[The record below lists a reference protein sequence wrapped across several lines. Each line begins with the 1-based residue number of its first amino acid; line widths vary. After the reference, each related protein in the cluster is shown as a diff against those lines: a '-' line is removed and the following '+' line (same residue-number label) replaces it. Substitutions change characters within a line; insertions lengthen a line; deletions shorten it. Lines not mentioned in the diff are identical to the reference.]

1 MKTMCLNDLRTGDIV
16 LSTKGS
22 YGIVLKNTDRGN
34 LIKWYYNKVNNRS
47 INKFRTFLCL
57 TVDMR
62 FCVFDYRMN
71 DRIIKVWRTDDVRK
85 IGSRPIGAD
94 ENFMD
99 DVFPEFELIYDDT
112 VKEVTMDEVEEKFGC
127 KVKIKND

>member
-22 YGIVLKNTDRGN
+22 YGIVLKNTDRGD
-34 LIKWYYNKVNNRS
+34 LIEWYYSKINNRS
-47 INKFRTFLCL
+47 INKFRTFRCL
-57 TVDMR
+57 TGNMR
-62 FCVFDYRMN
+62 FCVFSYREN
-71 DRIIKVWRTDDVRK
+71 DRIIKVWRVNDVRK
-85 IGSRPIGAD
+85 IGSMPIGAD

>member
-22 YGIVLKNTDRGN
+22 YGIVLKNTDRGD
-34 LIKWYYNKVNNRS
+34 LIKWYYNKVDHRS

-57 TVDMR
+57 TGDMR
-62 FCVFDYRMN
+62 FCVFSYRKN

-85 IGSRPIGAD
+85 IGSMPIGAD

>member
-22 YGIVLKNTDRGN
+22 YGIVLKNTDRGD
-34 LIKWYYNKVNNRS
+34 LIKWYYNKVNNRC

-57 TVDMR
+57 TGDMR

-71 DRIIKVWRTDDVRK
+71 DRIIKVWRINDIRR
-85 IGSRPIGAD
+85 IGSMPIGAD

>member
-22 YGIVLKNTDRGN
+22 YGIVLKNTDRGD
-34 LIKWYYNKVNNRS
+34 LIKWYYSKINNRS

-57 TVDMR
+57 TGDMR
-62 FCVFDYRMN
+62 FCVFDYKMN

-85 IGSRPIGAD
+85 IGSMPIGAD

-112 VKEVTMDEVEEKFGC
+112 VKEVTMDEVEAKFGC
-127 KVKIKND
+127 RIKIKND

>member
-22 YGIVLKNTDRGN
+22 YGIVLKNTDRGD
-34 LIKWYYNKVNNRS
+34 LIKWYYSKVDHRS
-47 INKFRTFLCL
+47 INKFRTFRYL
-57 TVDMR
+57 TGNMR
-62 FCVFDYRMN
+62 FCVFSYKEN
-71 DRIIKVWRTDDVRK
+71 DRIIKVWRANDVRK
-85 IGSRPIGAD
+85 IGSMPIGGD

>member
-22 YGIVLKNTDRGN
+22 YGIVLKNTDRGDP
-34 LIKWYYNKVNNRS
+34 IKWYYNKVYNRS

-57 TVDMR
+57 TGDMR

-71 DRIIKVWRTDDVRK
+71 DRIIKVWRINDIRR
-85 IGSRPIGAD
+85 IGSMPIGAD

-99 DVFPEFELIYDDT
+99 DVFPEFKLIYDDT

>member
-22 YGIVLKNTDRGN
+22 YCIVLKNTDRGD
-34 LIKWYYNKVNNRS
+34 LIKWYYSKVDNRS
-47 INKFRTFLCL
+47 INKFRTFRCL
-57 TVDMR
+57 TGNMR

-71 DRIIKVWRTDDVRK
+71 DRIIKVWRTNDIHR
-85 IGSRPIGAD
+85 ISQLPCGID
-94 ENFMD
+94 ENFMKYL
-99 DVFPEFELIYDDT
+99 FPEFELIYDDT

>member
-16 LSTKGS
+16 LSTQGS
-22 YGIVLKNTDRGN
+22 YGIVLKNTDRGD
-34 LIKWYYNKVNNRS
+34 LIKWYHNKVNNRR
-47 INKFRTFLCL
+47 INKFRTFRCL
-57 TVDMR
+57 TGNMR
-62 FCVFDYRMN
+62 FCVFNYREN
-71 DRIIKVWRTDDVRK
+71 DRIIKVWRANDVRK
-85 IGSRPIGAD
+85 IGSMPIGAD

-112 VKEVTMDEVEEKFGC
+112 VKEVTMDEVEEKFGY

>member
-34 LIKWYYNKVNNRS
+34 LIKWYYNKVNNRC

-57 TVDMR
+57 TGDMR

-71 DRIIKVWRTDDVRK
+71 DRIIKVWRINDIRR
-85 IGSRPIGAD
+85 IGSMPIGAD

-99 DVFPEFELIYDDT
+99 DVFPEFKLIYDDT

>member
-22 YGIVLKNTDRGN
+22 YGIVLKNTDRGD
-34 LIKWYYNKVNNRS
+34 LIEWYYSKINNRS

-57 TVDMR
+57 TGDMR
-62 FCVFDYRMN
+62 FCVFDYKMN

-85 IGSRPIGAD
+85 IGSMPIGAD

-112 VKEVTMDEVEEKFGC
+112 VKEVTMDEVEAKFGC
-127 KVKIKND
+127 RIKIKND